1 MLQSLSLKLV
11 TSKEDDDLLIG
22 TMTEYNKACNWVA
35 DKIFGLRVSK
45 FQLQKMLYYDVKSLF
60 NLPSQSVIRL
70 IAKVVEAYKRDI
82 KIKPVFRELGAIQ
95 YDERNSSIGLDKI
108 SLTTFRDKKRLVL
121 KTSVGDYQKERFGNI
136 SGQCDLIRKNGIY
149 YLVVTSNKP
158 DKPEYKP
165 QGVLGIDLG
174 VENIAVD
181 SDKQIFDSKK
191 IEHIRRKYSRLRADL
206 QHVGTRSA
214 KRKLKK
220 LSGKER
226 RFKKDVNHCTTNQ
239 IISKAKGTL
248 RAIAIENLKGI
259 RSRVTVRR
267 ENRDK
272 LSKWTFGEMRT
283 LLEYKTKRD
292 GTPLILVK
300 PRNTS
305 RQCPKCGYN
314 DKKNRRSR
322 TFKCLKCGYTEMADY
337 VAALN
342 IAARASVNKPH
353 SNVSFFDSYKSS
365 GLIGGIRP
373 PVLTGG
379 S

>member
-82 KIKPVFRELGAIQ
+82 KVKPVFRELAAIQ

-108 SLTTFRDKKRLVL
+108 SLTTFRDKKRLAL

-158 DKPEYKP
+158 DKPQYKP

-191 IEHIRRKYSRLRADL
+191 IEHIRRKYSRLR
-206 QHVGTRSA
+206 
-214 KRKLKK
+214 
-220 LSGKER
+220 
-226 RFKKDVNHCTTNQ
+226 
-239 IISKAKGTL
+239 
-248 RAIAIENLKGI
+248 
-259 RSRVTVRR
+259 
-267 ENRDK
+267 
-272 LSKWTFGEMRT
+272 
-283 LLEYKTKRD
+283 
-292 GTPLILVK
+292 
-300 PRNTS
+300 
-305 RQCPKCGYN
+305 
-314 DKKNRRSR
+314 
-322 TFKCLKCGYTEMADY
+322 
-337 VAALN
+337 
-342 IAARASVNKPH
+342 
-353 SNVSFFDSYKSS
+353 
-365 GLIGGIRP
+365 
-373 PVLTGG
+373 
-379 S
+379 

>member
-1 MLQSLSLKLV
+1 M
-11 TSKEDDDLLIG
+11 
-22 TMTEYNKACNWVA
+22 
-35 DKIFGLRVSK
+35 
-45 FQLQKMLYYDVKSLF
+45 
-60 NLPSQSVIRL
+60 
-70 IAKVVEAYKRDI
+70 
-82 KIKPVFRELGAIQ
+82 
-95 YDERNSSIGLDKI
+95 
-108 SLTTFRDKKRLVL
+108 
-121 KTSVGDYQKERFGNI
+121 
-136 SGQCDLIRKNGIY
+136 
-149 YLVVTSNKP
+149 
-158 DKPEYKP
+158 
-165 QGVLGIDLG
+165 
-174 VENIAVD
+174 
-181 SDKQIFDSKK
+181 
-191 IEHIRRKYSRLRADL
+191 RADL

-226 RFKKDVNHCTTNQ
+226 RFKKDVNHCITNQ

-342 IAARASVNKPH
+342 IAQGLQSMSPIVTSLFSTVTNHPDLSV
-353 SNVSFFDSYKSS
+353 VSGHRS
-365 GLIGGIRP
+365 
-373 PVLTGG
+373 
-379 S
+379 